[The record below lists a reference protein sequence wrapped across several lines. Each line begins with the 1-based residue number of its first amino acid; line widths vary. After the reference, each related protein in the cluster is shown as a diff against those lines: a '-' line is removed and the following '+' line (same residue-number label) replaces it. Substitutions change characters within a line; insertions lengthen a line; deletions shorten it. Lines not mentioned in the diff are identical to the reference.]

1 MIHGCVAFVRAHR
14 LRGRAAPGDA
24 VRVHA
29 GALGERALRA
39 AEARERGAHEEE
51 AAGALR
57 ARGRDEHDGF
67 GVLEGGAWNERE
79 FR

>member
-1 MIHGCVAFVRAHR
+1 MNACRSFVRANR

-24 VRVHA
+24 IWVHA

-51 AAGALR
+51 AAGALC

-67 GVLEGGAWNERE
+67 GVLEGGAWDECE